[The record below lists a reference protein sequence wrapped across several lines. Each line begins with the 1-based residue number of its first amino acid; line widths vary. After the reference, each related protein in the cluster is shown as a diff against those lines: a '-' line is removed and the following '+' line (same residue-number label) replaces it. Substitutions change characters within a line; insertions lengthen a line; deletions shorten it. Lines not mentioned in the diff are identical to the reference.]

1 MFSLTRFYLF
11 STLYCRLPD
20 YDHEISVFDYYV
32 DESGEWDSWVAK
44 VPEATYSGTTD
55 ILGEVNCTFDC
66 RLHSTYVKII
76 QFAHRPAPSA

>member
-1 MFSLTRFYLF
+1 MLFSLI
-11 STLYCRLPD
+11 RLPD

-55 ILGEVNCTFDC
+55 ILGEVFDC
-66 RLHSTYVKII
+66 IGY
-76 QFAHRPAPSA
+76 